1 MTRVH
6 ITYGPDRFTVTA
18 KGHATG
24 SPEVCAAVS
33 GLIYALAGFLQ
44 NFGAKARLEAG
55 DAEVECLSSYE
66 TDLALE
72 MAYVGFRQIA
82 QQYPEYLQ
90 VETDAKEKNF

>member
-6 ITYGPDRFTVTA
+6 ITYDPDRFTVTA

-33 GLIYALAGFLQ
+33 GLVYALAGFLQ
-44 NFGAKARLEAG
+44 GFGAKSRLEAG

-72 MAYVGFRQIA
+72 MAYVGFQQIA
-82 QQYPEYLQ
+82 QQYPDYLQ
-90 VETDAKEKNF
+90 VETNVAKKNF

>member
-6 ITYGPDRFTVTA
+6 ITHDPDRFTVTA

-33 GLIYALAGFLQ
+33 GLVYALAGFLQ
-44 NFGAKARLEAG
+44 GFGAKSRLEAG

-72 MAYVGFRQIA
+72 MAYVGFQQIA
-82 QQYPEYLQ
+82 QQYPDYLQ
-90 VETDAKEKNF
+90 VETNVTEKNF